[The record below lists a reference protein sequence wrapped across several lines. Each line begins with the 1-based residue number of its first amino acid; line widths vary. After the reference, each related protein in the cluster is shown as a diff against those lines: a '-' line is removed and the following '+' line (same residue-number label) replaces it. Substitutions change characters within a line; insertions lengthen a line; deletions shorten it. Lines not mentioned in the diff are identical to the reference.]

1 MDQIPKIVSLTA
13 TEKWSFKIILTH
25 NLKLPGVPHC
35 IYCSLRYKTANGG
48 PIFLGGVLYD
58 SMRLEKTFFW
68 FIVNI
73 LMRKIDQEVTE

>member
-13 TEKWSFKIILTH
+13 TEKWSFKKILTH

-35 IYCSLRYKTANGG
+35 IDCSLRYKTANGG
-48 PIFLGGVLYD
+48 PIFWGGVLYD
-58 SMRLEKTFFW
+58 SMRLEKTFYW